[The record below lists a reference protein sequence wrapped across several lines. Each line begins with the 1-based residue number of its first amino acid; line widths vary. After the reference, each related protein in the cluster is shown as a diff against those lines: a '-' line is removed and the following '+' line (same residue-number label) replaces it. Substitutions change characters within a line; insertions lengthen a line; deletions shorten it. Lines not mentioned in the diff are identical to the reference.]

1 MKFSFLSTFYPFRGG
16 IAQFNALLYREI
28 EKENEIEALTFKRQ
42 YPNFLFPGET
52 QMVQEGDK
60 VDEIQAKRLVD
71 TINPLT
77 WFKTRRYLKRS
88 NPDVVLTK
96 YWMTFFGPSL
106 GLALRKLNKKTV
118 RISILDNVIPH
129 ERRFFDGIAN
139 RIFLKN
145 NDGFIV
151 MSDKVLADLL
161 KLKPEAKYL
170 RVNHPLYNHFGAK
183 IDQNE
188 AKLKL
193 GLDPSK
199 KTLLFFGFIRAYK
212 GLDLLL
218 EAFDKLDDSYQ
229 LVVAGEIYGD
239 FTPYQTIIDKIPN
252 KNNIHLFNH
261 YIQDDEVPLYYSAA
275 DVCILP
281 YKSATQSGITSISY
295 HFELPIIATD
305 VGGLKE
311 TIYDG
316 KTGLI
321 VEKPEPG
328 EIKTTIERYFSEG
341 KQAEMQNHIREENKE
356 NSWPKFTEKLID
368 FSRELIKLKH

>member
-1 MKFSFLSTFYPFRGG
+1 MKFSFLSTFFPFRGG
-16 IAQFNALLYREI
+16 IAQFNALLFREI
-28 EKENEIEALTFKRQ
+28 EKENEIEAITFKRQ

-52 QMVQEGDK
+52 QMVQDGDK
-60 VDEIQAKRLVD
+60 VDEIPAKRIVD
-71 TINPLT
+71 SINPLT
-77 WFKTRRYLKRS
+77 WFKARKYLRNS
-88 NPDVVLTK
+88 SPDVVLTK

-106 GLALRKLNKKTV
+106 GLALKKLNKKTV

-139 RIFLKN
+139 RTFLKN

-161 KLKPEAKYL
+161 KLKPDAKYL

-188 AKLKL
+188 AKEKL
-193 GLDPSK
+193 GLDPEK

-239 FTPYQTIIDKIPN
+239 FSPYQTIIDKSPN
-252 KNNIHLFNH
+252 KHNIHLFNH
-261 YIQDDEVPLYYSAA
+261 YIQDDEVSLYYSAA

-321 VEKPEPG
+321 VNKAEPT

-341 KQAEMQNHIREENKE
+341 KQAEMQDNIREENKE
-356 NSWPKFTEKLID
+356 NSWPNFTRKLVD
-368 FSRELIKLKH
+368 FSKELVKLKH